1 MKRFFVITVRLT
13 DAVLEALSPAE
24 AGFGYEWASILGRR
38 ASRSAPGYFISRF
51 QRDYFNLRRALNPEL
66 ASQVA
71 PARKALVAQNA
82 CD

>member
-51 QRDYFNLRRALNPEL
+51 QRDYFNLLPEL
-66 ASQVA
+66 NRESASPVE
-71 PARKALVAQNA
+71 PAADYLVSVIAF
-82 CD
+82 D

>member
-38 ASRSAPGYFISRF
+38 ASRLPQAILFHAFSVITLTYG
-51 QRDYFNLRRALNPEL
+51 EH
-66 ASQVA
+66 
-71 PARKALVAQNA
+71 
-82 CD
+82 